1 MKTITIIH
9 WLPRVICI
17 LAILFVSMF
26 ALDSFEPGMPL
37 WQQLSHFFMHLI
49 PTFVLI
55 IFLVAAWKWELPGG
69 IIFMLIGLGFTPIVY
84 MMNYHMNNSVWMS
97 VSVVLMI
104 NFPFVLVGIL
114 FVLSHFLKQKNTK
127 TPET

>member
-37 WQQLSHFFMHLI
+37 LQQLGRFFMHLI